1 MKRLA
6 AICFILVSIQGIK
19 AQDTIERAYFKD
31 ARAKNASIAAARYA
45 EEGYYYTKFTT
56 YVRAVDSSRV
66 FADTALFFV
75 KRAMMLAD
83 TALGYAP
90 PTNYPAVDYLNS
102 GLQKT
107 HIADTII
114 REFYPMSE
122 IDSHRYFGTQAS
134 LHLSTAVMDYFN
146 ASLLLRGDDTY
157 IPEEDRRYKV
167 LPFSD
172 EIVRLEADEASFQH
186 AENVYQEEIST
197 FENIYQ
203 QLSAEYAKPL
213 AATKKRKIESWME
226 EVNFQLN
233 QSTSDLRDVTHRIE
247 EIRQLL
253 DSKYLKDVAD
263 VEPPEHTPRFETD
276 GPSDKI
282 EMDALIPDGL
292 VYKIQLGYYPAN
304 VDVENFHGLFP
315 ISGETVRQDLA
326 RFYAGLFF
334 TYSDASQGKEYI
346 RTHAIPNAFVVPF
359 LNGEKIGLSRAIE
372 IERQRGVK

>member
-1 MKRLA
+1 MKRLT
-6 AICFILVSIQGIK
+6 AICFILVSFHGIK

-56 YVRAVDSSRV
+56 YVRTVDSSRV
-66 FADTALFFV
+66 YADTALFFV

-90 PTNYPAVDYLNS
+90 PTNYPAVDYIRS
-102 GLQKT
+102 GLKMTQV
-107 HIADTII
+107 ADTVI
-114 REFYPMSE
+114 RDFYPMSE
-122 IDSHRYFGTQAS
+122 IGSHRYFGTQAS
-134 LHLSTAVMDYFN
+134 LHLSNAVMDYFN
-146 ASLLLRGDDTY
+146 ASLLLRGDHST
-157 IPEEDRRYKV
+157 PSEDRRYKV

-186 AENVYQEEIST
+186 AENIIQEEIST
-197 FENIYQ
+197 FDHLYKE
-203 QLSAEYAKPL
+203 LSKEYAKPL
-213 AATKKRKIESWME
+213 SEAKKRKIETWME
-226 EVNFQLN
+226 EVNLQLN
-233 QSTSDLRDVTHRIE
+233 QSTADLRDVTHRIE

-253 DSKYLKDVAD
+253 DSKYLDDVAN
-263 VEPPEHTPRFETD
+263 VEPPEHTARFETD

-304 VDVENFHGLFP
+304 VDIENFHGLFP

-326 RFYAGLFF
+326 RFFAGLFF
-334 TYSDASQGKEYI
+334 TYSDASKGKEYI